1 MTVSFD
7 FTSTQELFHQYSFLV
22 DRIVQKLASKYPHHG
37 DVGEMIQY
45 GYIGLI
51 EAIDAF
57 PAEKGISFETYASI
71 FIQGR
76 IIKGE

>member
-1 MTVSFD
+1 MTVSF
-7 FTSTQELFHQYSFLV
+7 TSTQDLFHQYSFLV
-22 DRIVQKLASKYPHHG
+22 EQIAQKISFKNPHHG
-37 DVGEMIQY
+37 DVVEMMQY

-71 FIQGR
+71 CIQER
-76 IIKGE
+76 ILKGE

>member
-1 MTVSFD
+1 MTVS
-7 FTSTQELFHQYSFLV
+7 FTSTQERFHQYSFLV
-22 DRIVQKLASKYPHHG
+22 ERIAQKLSSKYPHHG
-37 DVGEMIQY
+37 DVAEMMQY

-57 PAEKGISFETYASI
+57 PADKGISFETYASI
-71 FIQGR
+71 CIQGR

>member
-1 MTVSFD
+1 MTVS
-7 FTSTQELFHQYSFLV
+7 FTSTQEQFHQYSFLV
-22 DRIVQKLASKYPHHG
+22 ERIAQKLATKYPHHG
-37 DVGEMIQY
+37 DVVEMMQY

-71 FIQGR
+71 CIQRR
-76 IIKGE
+76 IVSK